1 MTLKSVRS
9 FSCWFGIYC
18 PGERGRD
25 DPAILIFSDIGMFSP
40 SSRQVGSKE
49 QHQINGLNARA
60 RLFNATYFAA
70 AIIAT
75 GGWTWLLYTSL
86 KWAIV
91 DL

>member
-1 MTLKSVRS
+1 
-9 FSCWFGIYC
+9 
-18 PGERGRD
+18 
-25 DPAILIFSDIGMFSP
+25 MFSP